1 MTLTTIR
8 EQIIAARKLLTE
20 SRVEDAAFN
29 ADCLAAHVLGI
40 TNGQL
45 PQLWNQPADDS
56 FVRSF
61 QQLLERRCCSEPLQY
76 LLGEWSFLDFDV
88 RVAPGALIPRPETEE
103 VFMAAA
109 AEIARRPF
117 AANFS
122 FADVGTGT
130 GILAIA
136 MARKFAGASGFML
149 DVSPAALQIAAANR
163 QRFPEI
169 AARLELRQ
177 NDLLSGFA
185 PDSLDVVISN
195 PPYIESAE
203 VPILQAEVSRFEP
216 HLALDGGKDGL
227 ELIDRLLKQAIS
239 VIKPG
244 GLLIFEHG
252 HGQRQRLNEMLNS
265 HWRVIAAAD
274 DLHGCERYFI
284 LEKGRKEPQ

>member
-8 EQIIAARKLLTE
+8 EQILAARKLLAGHQI
-20 SRVEDAAFN
+20 EDAAFN

-40 TNGQL
+40 ANGRL
-45 PQLWNQPADDS
+45 PQFWSQPADDS
-56 FVRSF
+56 FVRPF
-61 QQLLERRCCSEPLQY
+61 QQLLDRRCHNEPLQY

-88 RVAPGALIPRPETEE
+88 VVGPGALIPRPETEE

-109 AEIARRPF
+109 AEIARRTF
-117 AANFS
+117 AASFS

-130 GILAIA
+130 GILGIA
-136 MARKFAGASGFML
+136 MARKFAGATGFLL
-149 DVSPAALQIAAANR
+149 DISPAALQIAAANL
-163 QRFPEI
+163 QRFPEA

-185 PDSLDVVISN
+185 PASLDVVISN

-203 VPILQAEVSRFEP
+203 VPVLQAEVSRFEP

-227 ELIDRLLKQAIS
+227 ALIERLLVQAVS
-239 VIKPG
+239 VIRPG

-252 HGQRQRLNEMLNS
+252 HGQRQGLTRLVGS
-265 HWRVIAAAD
+265 CWRLIAAAD

-284 LEKGRKEPQ
+284 LEKL

>member
-1 MTLTTIR
+1 MTASTIR
-8 EQIIAARKLLTE
+8 EHILAARQLLAGHQI
-20 SRVEDAAFN
+20 EDAAFN

-40 TNGQL
+40 TNGRL
-45 PQLWNQPADDS
+45 PQFWNQPADDS
-56 FVRSF
+56 FVVLF
-61 QQLLERRCCSEPLQY
+61 QQLLDRRCHNEPLQY

-88 RVAPGALIPRPETEE
+88 RVGPGALIPRPETEE
-103 VFMAAA
+103 VFLAAA

-117 AANFS
+117 ADSFS

-130 GILAIA
+130 GILGIA
-136 MARKFAGASGFML
+136 MARKFAGATGFLL
-149 DVSPAALQIAAANR
+149 DISPAALQIAAANL
-163 QRFPEI
+163 QRFPEA

-203 VPILQAEVSRFEP
+203 VPVLQAEVSRFEP

-227 ELIDRLLKQAIS
+227 ELIERLLAQAIT
-239 VIKPG
+239 VIRPG

-252 HGQRQRLNEMLNS
+252 HGQRQNLTGLIGSCWRL
-265 HWRVIAAAD
+265 IAAAD

-284 LEKGRKEPQ
+284 LERPLKETA

>member
-1 MTLTTIR
+1 MTLTTIK
-8 EQIIAARKLLTE
+8 EQIMAARKLLAGHQI
-20 SRVEDAAFN
+20 EDAAFN

-45 PQLWNQPADDS
+45 PQFWSRPADDS
-56 FVRSF
+56 FVGHF
-61 QQLLERRCCSEPLQY
+61 QQLLGRRCQNEPLQY

-109 AEIARRPF
+109 AEIAARPF
-117 AANFS
+117 APAFS

-136 MARKFAGASGFML
+136 MARKFAGATGFML
-149 DVSPAALQIAAANR
+149 DVSPAALQIAAVNL
-163 QRFPEI
+163 QRFPEL

-177 NDLLSGFA
+177 NDLLTGFA

-203 VPILQAEVSRFEP
+203 VPVLQAEVSRFEP

-227 ELIDRLLKQAIS
+227 ELIEKLLKQA
-239 VIKPG
+239 VPVVKPG
-244 GLLIFEHG
+244 GLLVFEHG
-252 HGQRQRLNEMLNS
+252 HGQRQRLNQMLGS
-265 HWRVIAAAD
+265 GWRVIAAAD

-284 LEKGRKEPQ
+284 LEKL

>member
-8 EQIIAARKLLTE
+8 EQILAARRLLAE
-20 SRVEDAAFN
+20 CQIEDAAFN

-45 PQLWNQPADDS
+45 PQFWNRPADAA
-56 FVRSF
+56 FAVPF
-61 QQLLERRCCSEPLQY
+61 QQLLARRCSHEPLQY

-88 RVAPGALIPRPETEE
+88 TVGPGALIPRPETEE

-117 AANFS
+117 ADKFS

-136 MARKFAGASGFML
+136 MARKFAGATGFML
-149 DVSPAALQIAAANR
+149 DISPAALQIAAVNL
-163 QRFPEI
+163 QRFPEV

-177 NDLLSGFA
+177 NDLLGGFA
-185 PDSLDVVISN
+185 HDSLDVVISN

-203 VPILQAEVSRFEP
+203 VPVLQAEVSRFEP
-216 HLALDGGKDGL
+216 HLALDGGKSGL
-227 ELIDRLLKQAIS
+227 ELVERLLQQALS
-239 VIKPG
+239 VLRPG

-252 HGQRQRLNEMLNS
+252 HGQRQHLKEMVGPGWQL
-265 HWRVIAAAD
+265 IAAAN

-284 LEKGRKEPQ
+284 LERGKKETA

>member
-8 EQIIAARKLLTE
+8 EQILAARRLLAE
-20 SRVEDAAFN
+20 CQIEDAAFN

-45 PQLWNQPADDS
+45 PQFWTRPVDAA
-56 FVRSF
+56 FAVPF
-61 QQLLERRCCSEPLQY
+61 QQLLDRRCSHEPLQY

-88 RVAPGALIPRPETEE
+88 TVGPGALIPRPETEE

-117 AANFS
+117 ADKFS

-136 MARKFAGASGFML
+136 MARKFAGATGFML
-149 DVSPAALQIAAANR
+149 DISPAALQIAAVNL
-163 QRFPEI
+163 QRFPEV

-177 NDLLSGFA
+177 NDLLGGFA
-185 PDSLDVVISN
+185 HDSLDVVISN

-203 VPILQAEVSRFEP
+203 VPVLQAEVSRFEP
-216 HLALDGGKDGL
+216 HLALDGGKSGL
-227 ELIDRLLKQAIS
+227 ELVERLLQQALS
-239 VIKPG
+239 VLRPG

-252 HGQRQRLNEMLNS
+252 HGQRQHLKEMVGPGWQL
-265 HWRVIAAAD
+265 IAAAN

-284 LEKGRKEPQ
+284 LERGKKETA